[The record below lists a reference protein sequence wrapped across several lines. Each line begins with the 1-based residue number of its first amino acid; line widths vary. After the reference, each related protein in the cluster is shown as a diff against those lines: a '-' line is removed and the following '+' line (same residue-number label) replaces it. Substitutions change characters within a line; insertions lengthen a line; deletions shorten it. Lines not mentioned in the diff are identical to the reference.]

1 MKTKKYMAG
10 GDVGL
15 EEAMAEATSSGLG
28 KIGEMG
34 GLSGK
39 GIGKSDK
46 KKLPS
51 EEISSESKIPRPN
64 LTDRITDTV
73 KGAGQRLKDKVMG
86 TKKQNEEADAN
97 EKRRAEENPYGNE
110 AKFRKAAGK
119 GEFKSGGSVRSASSR
134 ADGCAIR
141 GKTRA

>member
-39 GIGKSDK
+39 GIGKADK

-51 EEISSESKIPRPN
+51 EDISSESKIPRAN
-64 LTDRITDTV
+64 LTDRITDSV
-73 KGAGQRLKDKVMG
+73 KGAGKRLKDNIMG
-86 TKKQNEEADAN
+86 TEEQN
-97 EKRRAEENPYGNE
+97 
-110 AKFRKAAGK
+110 KAAQERMDK
-119 GEFKSGGSVRSASSR
+119 AKEKQEPKKMRAGGSVSSASRR